1 MTTTY
6 SAYATSDLYDA
17 GRDCDGHPFIAERYY
32 VLIENKAGRRFRHVA
47 TWNGTKLLVCDETG
61 DPCFPDL
68 REEARVKAER
78 LANAVNAALE
88 KGQDI
93 PGTGVDGT
101 SLDWNYWDEVDPA
114 YGSDEYVSQGIEAQR
129 AHADRYE

>member
-32 VLIENKAGRRFRHVA
+32 VLIENERGTRFRHVA
-47 TWNGTKLLVCDETG
+47 SWNGTERLVCDETG
-61 DPCFPDL
+61 DPCFPDR
-68 REEARVKAER
+68 REEARGKAER
-78 LANAVNAALE
+78 LANRVNAAFVSG
-88 KGQDI
+88 K
-93 PGTGVDGT
+93 GVD
-101 SLDWNYWDEVDPA
+101 WAYWVEVDPA